1 MTKKLVRSAIKML
14 ENLAAG
20 KDVAAS
26 KTKDEEEDEDED
38 EDEEKEEEEEIP
50 KTGEEETNK
59 TDDAAANATAKYE
72 KFWKSFGKNIKLGI
86 IEDSSNRN
94 SLSKLLRFYT
104 TKSLDKLTSLDE
116 YISRKQEKQDLIYY
130 LAGDDKNTLFK
141 SPLLQKLKNSNI
153 EVILLDDPIDEYC
166 MNSLS
171 EYEQN
176 KIQNAA
182 KGDIKLFEDQELL
195 KKKIKKLEAMYKPL
209 TDWWK
214 KHLDKK
220 VEKVEIGTRL
230 VDSPCAISTS
240 EYGYSANMEKISRAQ
255 AFANQDKMAD
265 YLLARKTLELNPGHP
280 IIKKLLEKVKE
291 AGEGEPDSSVAEM
304 ADVLFDSALLNSG
317 FNIEDTTNYF
327 EKMERIVRKS
337 FNIES
342 SEAVEEPVLNLDDE
356 DEEEEK
362 TESDTTQIPQG
373 EPEEI
378 LTEDIKIVPNTEEKE
393 ENPQEDEGE
402 TPKKEDL

>member
-1 MTKKLVRSAIKML
+1 M
-14 ENLAAG
+14 
-20 KDVAAS
+20 
-26 KTKDEEEDEDED
+26 
-38 EDEEKEEEEEIP
+38 
-50 KTGEEETNK
+50 
-59 TDDAAANATAKYE
+59 
-72 KFWKSFGKNIKLGI
+72 
-86 IEDSSNRN
+86 
-94 SLSKLLRFYT
+94 
-104 TKSLDKLTSLDE
+104 
-116 YISRKQEKQDLIYY
+116 
-130 LAGDDKNTLFK
+130 AGDDKNTLFK

-393 ENPQEDEGE
+393 ENLQEDEGE